1 MVAQD
6 HSYLLIPITSTM
18 HFGRPICIGPQ
29 RRMSLTRLFQVIN
42 CQRRKFI
49 RHFQRGMPHLL
60 LYVQR
65 TASHSSMRRRNITL
79 SLMSR
84 HSLTIYPRAFLQ
96 PLLHLSKS
104 PSALLPEA
112 HLMGRRI
119 EKRRCER
126 ILLCGVGEK
135 ICCYFKTTLI
145 AFLLNSTI

>member
-1 MVAQD
+1 MVAKD
-6 HSYLLIPITSTM
+6 HSYLLIPITSTV

-119 EKRRCER
+119 EQPIEKLYRRALRRRKPTE
-126 ILLCGVGEK
+126 IS
-135 ICCYFKTTLI
+135 LI
-145 AFLLNSTI
+145 